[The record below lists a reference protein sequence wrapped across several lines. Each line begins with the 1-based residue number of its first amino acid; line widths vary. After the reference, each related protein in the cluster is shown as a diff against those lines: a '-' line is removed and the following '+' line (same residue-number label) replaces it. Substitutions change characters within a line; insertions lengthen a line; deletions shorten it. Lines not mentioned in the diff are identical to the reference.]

1 MATEPTKDPDGP
13 ETRRPVS
20 THVYSGNA
28 QVVVQARTIVGQLV
42 FPGSGANA
50 WPAVAAHAVAL
61 ALSVATGLLGWQA
74 LDRLGSQKP
83 PALTWLLAAGALLG
97 LAGTAL
103 QLRRARRRWR
113 GYRALDEEYRL
124 NSAAAL
130 LAATTEAAW
139 KREEQARRLYDPA
152 PLPVRWHWVDRPLPE
167 HAPDARAEPLAPGGS
182 LDDVRHAFRTASN
195 RLVVLGGAGAGKSV
209 LAARFVLAHLRYR
222 RDHAPGEP
230 VAVLLPLSSW
240 NPATT
245 PFERWVAA
253 RVVQTCPSLA
263 DLGDPDTAV
272 KLYRTGR
279 LLLVLDG
286 LDELPEAARPEVIAA
301 LNERQGATTGP
312 VLLTSRPTEYRDAT
326 RADAGSLRPSATIE
340 LAPLEAEDLREFLPR
355 TVDPVRDGD
364 GEEGDSDWTTVLDA
378 PGEQGALLGEVLST
392 PLMVALARAAY
403 SDTDASP
410 SELLREDVFP
420 DRDAVEHHLL
430 DQFVTAVYRRGPGPD
445 PATGRPGP
453 EWTAAQARAWLTT
466 LARRLQRLGLR
477 EIAWWRLTPG
487 VPEAARAAL
496 EVLALALTLAV
507 TGWLVLGQPPRPERP
522 PPPYVLG
529 IQAAACLAALL
540 TRPFGTPDTGITPRR
555 ITVRG
560 RWREFL
566 VQGAIAAAVVLPL
579 GLSLHV
585 TPLVLAGLTLL
596 FASRAFVDHAVDVTR
611 AGSPWQLLRSDRASV
626 LLLGPVHALRG
637 EGPAAVRSWLLAW
650 AALAPL
656 VVVTAWHRT
665 GGQDAVGPVIW
676 TVAAVGSLV
685 ALALLGVAASAW
697 WAFTA
702 TRVALATTGRLPW
715 ALGAFLQDAHDR
727 GVLRQAG
734 GVYEFR
740 HARLQERLAGRP
752 APEPAE
758 PGRPLLP
765 PSWVNLSAV
774 PAALAILLGT
784 SFTPGAPGPYTSE
797 GLDCPPLDVPTGY
810 VLRATERE
818 DPDRYS
824 CSWEGET
831 DTASAPLLETSGP
844 LAVPDS
850 RYVGSYFLN
859 LFVEVV
865 RPETSRSAVEVASE
879 LFGRMSDEW
888 ATHRVHGIGQEAAV
902 SGPGTPS
909 YALVRVENVIVSVQT
924 GDLRPVCLDTT
935 DDVALAQAAAAL
947 RALEISDDEPPA
959 DASSTPWC
967 EASLD
972 TDERNTPP
980 PTPTPTPSP
989 APAPSDSPEA
999 SPAPT
1004 ELRIDTDGVER
1015 THHCRGGAVEIY
1027 ADEVSL
1033 TLTGSCDGLYIR
1045 GEQNSVW
1052 VRKADTVQLTGRR
1065 NIVWCQEPASQVY
1078 DLSGVAYGEPPTGML
1093 FGCRP

>member
-1 MATEPTKDPDGP
+1 MATEPSEDPDGSVNRQP
-13 ETRRPVS
+13 GWTSVF
-20 THVYSGNA
+20 SGNA
-28 QVVVQARTIVGQLV
+28 QVVVQARTIIGQLA
-42 FPGSGANA
+42 FHGSGVDA

-61 ALSVATGLLGWQA
+61 ALSVVTGLLGWQA

-83 PALTWLLAAGALLG
+83 PALTWLLAAGAVLG

-130 LAATTEAAW
+130 LAATTKATWE
-139 KREEQARRLYDPA
+139 REEQARQLYDPA
-152 PLPVRWHWVDRPLPE
+152 PLPVRWHWVDRPLTE
-167 HAPDARAEPLAPGGS
+167 HAPDARAEPPAAGGG
-182 LDDVRHAFRTASN
+182 LDDIRHAFRTASN

-209 LAARFVLAHLRYR
+209 LAARFVLDHLRYR
-222 RDHAPGEP
+222 RAHDPGEP

-253 RVVQTCPSLA
+253 RVVQTCPPLA
-263 DLGDPDTAV
+263 DPGDPDTAV

-286 LDELPEAARPEVIAA
+286 LDELPEGARPEVIAA
-301 LNERQGATTGP
+301 LNQRQGATTGP
-312 VLLTSRPTEYRDAT
+312 VLLTSRPTEYREAT
-326 RADAGSLRPSATIE
+326 RAHAGSLRPSGVIE
-340 LAPLEAEDLREFLPR
+340 LAPLAAADLREFLPR
-355 TVDPVRDGD
+355 TVDPVRDGA
-364 GEEGDSDWTTVLDA
+364 EGGSAWRTVLDA
-378 PGEQGALLGEVLST
+378 PGERGALLGEVLST

-403 SDTDASP
+403 GETGASP

-453 EWTAAQARAWLTT
+453 QWTAVQARAWLTT
-466 LARRLQRLGLR
+466 LARRLRRLGLR
-477 EIAWWRLTPG
+477 EITWWRLTPG

-496 EVLALALTLAV
+496 EVLALALALAV

-529 IQAAACLAALL
+529 CQAVACLAALL
-540 TRPFGTPDTGITPRR
+540 TRPFGTPDSGIAPRR

-560 RWREFL
+560 RGRDFA
-566 VQGAIAAAVVLPL
+566 VQGAIAAVVVLPI
-579 GLSLHV
+579 GWSLHV
-585 TPLVLAGLTLL
+585 TPVVLAGLPLL
-596 FASRAFVDHAVDVTR
+596 FALRVFVDHAVDVTR
-611 AGSPWQLLRSDRASV
+611 AGSPWQLLRSDRLSV
-626 LLLGPVHALRG
+626 LLLAPVHALHG

-650 AALAPL
+650 TALGPL

-665 GGQDAVGPVIW
+665 GGHDTVGPLIW
-676 TVAAVGSLV
+676 AVAAAGSLV
-685 ALALLGVAASAW
+685 SLALLGVAASAW

-715 ALGAFLQDAHDR
+715 ALGAFLEDAHDR

-752 APEPAE
+752 ATEPAE
-758 PGRPLLP
+758 PGRVPLP
-765 PSWVNLSAV
+765 PSWVNLAAV
-774 PAALAILLGT
+774 PAALAVLMGT
-784 SFTPGAPGPYTSE
+784 SLTPGAPGPYTSE
-797 GLDCPPLDVPTGY
+797 ELGCPRLDVPTGY
-810 VLRATERE
+810 VQRSAERSS
-818 DPDRYS
+818 PDRYS
-824 CSWEGET
+824 CSWESRT
-831 DTASAPLLETSGP
+831 DTASAPLDRSGP
-844 LAVPDS
+844 LPVPDS
-850 RYVGSYFLN
+850 RYVGSSFLN

-865 RPETSRSAVEVASE
+865 RPKTSRSAVEVAAE
-879 LFGRMSDEW
+879 LFAVMSDRW
-888 ATHRVHGIGQEAAV
+888 GAHRVRGPGQEAAV

-909 YALVRVENVIVSVQT
+909 YALVRVENVIVVAQT
-924 GDLRPVCLDTT
+924 GDSRRACIDTT

-947 RALEISDDEPPA
+947 RHLGISDGAPPA
-959 DASSTPWC
+959 GVSSTPWC

-972 TDERNTPP
+972 ADDQAAPP
-980 PTPTPTPSP
+980 PAPTPSP
-989 APAPSDSPEA
+989 APAPSGPPEA
-999 SPAPT
+999 SPVPT
-1004 ELRIDTDGVER
+1004 ELRIDTDGGR
-1015 THHCRGGAVEIY
+1015 RSHHCRGGAVEIH

-1033 TLTGSCDGLYIR
+1033 TLTGSCDGVYVY
-1045 GEQNSVW
+1045 GEGNAVW
-1052 VRKADTVQLTGRR
+1052 VRKADTVRLTGRR
-1065 NIVWCQEPASQVY
+1065 NTVWCQEPASEVH
-1078 DLSGVAYGEPPTGML
+1078 DLSGVAHGEPPTGML
-1093 FGCRP
+1093 LGCGP

>member
-1 MATEPTKDPDGP
+1 MTTEPTREPDGL
-13 ETRRPVS
+13 EHRRPV
-20 THVYSGNA
+20 TTNVFSGNA

-42 FPGSGANA
+42 FTGSGVNA
-50 WPAVAAHAVAL
+50 WPAVASYAVAVV
-61 ALSVATGLLGWQA
+61 LSAATGLLGWQA
-74 LDRLGSQKP
+74 LDRLGSQKQ
-83 PALTWLLAAGALLG
+83 PALTWLLASGALLG

-113 GYRALDEEYRL
+113 GYRALEEDYRL
-124 NSAAAL
+124 NAAAQR
-130 LAATTEAAW
+130 LATTTEAAW

-152 PLPVRWHWVDRPLPE
+152 PLPVRWHWVDPPPPE
-167 HAPDARAEPLAPGGS
+167 TAPDAPAEPLGPGGTF
-182 LDDVRHAFRTASN
+182 DDIRHAFETASN

-209 LAARFVLAHLRYR
+209 LAAHFVLDHLRYR
-222 RDHAPGEP
+222 RDHDPGVP

-240 NPATT
+240 NPAT
-245 PFERWVAA
+245 PFEEWVAA
-253 RVVQTCPSLA
+253 RVVQTCPPLA

-272 KLYRTGR
+272 ELYRTGR

-286 LDELPEAARPEVIAA
+286 LDELPEDARPKVIDA

-312 VLLTSRPTEYRDAT
+312 VLLTSRPAEYRDAT
-326 RADAGSLRPSATIE
+326 RSEAGSLRPAAVIE
-340 LAPLEAEDLREFLPR
+340 LAPLAAADLREFLPR
-355 TVDPVRDGD
+355 TVDPARDG
-364 GEEGDSDWTTVLDA
+364 GEGGSAWRTVLDA
-378 PGEQGALLGEVLST
+378 PGDQGALLGEVLST

-445 PATGRPGP
+445 PATGKPP
-453 EWTAAQARAWLTT
+453 PDWTAAQARAWLTT

-477 EIAWWRLTPG
+477 EITWWRLTPG

-496 EVLALALTLAV
+496 EALALALTLAV
-507 TGWLVLGQPPRPERP
+507 TGWLLLGQPPRPERP

-540 TRPFGTPDTGITPRR
+540 ARPFGTPDGGMVPRR
-555 ITVRG
+555 ITVQG
-560 RWREFL
+560 RWRDFL
-566 VQGAIAAAVVLPL
+566 VQGAIAAAVVLPI
-579 GLSLHV
+579 GWSLHV
-585 TPLVLAGLTLL
+585 TPAVLAGLPLL
-596 FASRAFVDHAVDVTR
+596 FALRAFVDHAVDVTR

-626 LLLGPVHALRG
+626 LLLAPVHALRG

-650 AALAPL
+650 TALGPL
-656 VVVTAWHRT
+656 IVVTAWHRT
-665 GGQDAVGPVIW
+665 GGHDAVGPLIW

-715 ALGAFLQDAHDR
+715 ALGAFLADAHDR

-758 PGRPLLP
+758 PGRVLLP
-765 PSWVNLSAV
+765 PPSVNLAAV

-784 SFTPGAPGPYTSE
+784 SLTPGAPGPYTSE
-797 GLDCPPLDVPTGY
+797 ELRCPSLDVPTGY
-810 VLRATERE
+810 VQRPTERE
-818 DPDRYS
+818 NPDRYS
-824 CSWEGET
+824 CAWEGRT
-831 DTASAPLLETSGP
+831 DTASAPPLPGTSGP
-844 LAVPDS
+844 FALPDS
-850 RYVGSYFLN
+850 RYVGPYFLN

-865 RPETSRSAVEVASE
+865 RPRTSRSAVEVASE
-879 LFGRMSDEW
+879 QFDLMSDRW
-888 ATHRVHGIGQEAAV
+888 AAHRVPGLGQEAAV
-902 SGPGTPS
+902 TGPGTPS
-909 YALVRVENVIVSVQT
+909 YALVRVENVIVLAQV
-924 GDLRPVCLDTT
+924 GDSRGVCFDTT
-935 DDVALAQAAAAL
+935 DDVALAQATAAL
-947 RALEISDDEPPA
+947 RHLGISDDAPPA

-972 TDERNTPP
+972 AEQQNTPT

-989 APAPSDSPEA
+989 APTPSESPEA
-999 SPAPT
+999 SPAPA
-1004 ELRIDTDGVER
+1004 ELRIDADGGER
-1015 THHCRGGAVEIY
+1015 THHCRGGAVEIH

-1033 TLTGSCDGLYIR
+1033 TLTGSCDGLYIY
-1045 GEQNSVW
+1045 GERNSVW
-1052 VRKADTVQLTGRR
+1052 VQKADTVRLSGRR
-1065 NIVWCQEPASQVY
+1065 NTVWCQEPASEVY
-1078 DLSGVAYGEPPTGML
+1078 DLSGVTYGEPPTGML
-1093 FGCRP
+1093 LGCRP